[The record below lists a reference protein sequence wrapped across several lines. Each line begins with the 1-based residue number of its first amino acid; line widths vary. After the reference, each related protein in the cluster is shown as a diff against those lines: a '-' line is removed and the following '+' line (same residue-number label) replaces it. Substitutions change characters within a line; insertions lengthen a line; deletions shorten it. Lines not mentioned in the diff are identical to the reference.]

1 MIKED
6 LIINKNKD
14 AIYKIVRFWLPVVV
28 WATIIFLFSNRTT
41 IKTVDFFLGDFLL
54 KKTAHIVEYGIFAT
68 LLYRAFVNY
77 GMDKKRAMLL
87 SVLTAFLYGTSDE
100 FHQSFIYG
108 RTATVRDVLIDTTG
122 ATIFIYGFINNLN
135 RLPNSIK
142 FLYNKLDI
150 DIKSRKVEV

>member
-108 RTATVRDVLIDTTG
+108 RTATVRDVLIDTSG
-122 ATIFIYGFINNLN
+122 AFVAVYGIIRN
-135 RLPNSIK
+135 IK
-142 FLYNKLDI
+142 KMPFVIRFAYKKLEIVDTLL
-150 DIKSRKVEV
+150 